1 MADAASDATATAS
14 TTRRTHGI
22 VTRLDRLSN
31 HLWPL
36 RAATAYN
43 KVLSTSQPEI
53 ARPSSRTSAL
63 RALAGLVVSSHWLK
77 CAKSTDPSTGR
88 DSQKKTTSA
97 TSQARTAPTST

>member
-1 MADAASDATATAS
+1 MADTASEATATAS
-14 TTRRTHGI
+14 TTRRTNGI

-36 RAATAYN
+36 RAATAYS

-53 ARPSSRTSAL
+53 ARPSSLTNAL
-63 RALAGLVVSSHWLK
+63 RALVELVVSSHWPK
-77 CAKSTDPSTGR
+77 CVKSTAPSTGR

-97 TSQARTAPTST
+97 ISQARTAPASI